1 MNRQERVQEVY
12 NYLVFTHAIEN
23 QRGFANSLNRNEK
36 NISRAIHETES
47 VTAENVPLYRNR
59 ETTLHGNLFGSQQGM
74 AIGID
79 DSWGEAA
86 EKQW

>member
-1 MNRQERVQEVY
+1 MNKQERVQEVY
-12 NYLVFTHAIEN
+12 NYLVFTHAVEN
-23 QRGFANSLNRNEK
+23 QRGFANALE
-36 NISRAIHETES
+36 
-47 VTAENVPLYRNR
+47 
-59 ETTLHGNLFGSQQGM
+59 TLHGNLFGSQQGL

>member
-1 MNRQERVQEVY
+1 MSPQNFEVDISDGTKTVG
-12 NYLVFTHAIEN
+12 VF
-23 QRGFANSLNRNEK
+23 S
-36 NISRAIHETES
+36 ISPEEWKTDVTVSIKTARKTES

-74 AIGID
+74 TIGID
-79 DSWGEAA
+79 DNWGEAA